1 MERIP
6 ARRSMSATRIIAIL
20 LLIAAIV
27 VIAIGIVYFAVQ
39 AGSLPSFMG
48 RVANSTVHRSRRATA
63 AVVLG
68 IVLLIASVVAFA
80 RSREPGS

>member
-6 ARRSMSATRIIAIL
+6 ARRSMSPTRVIAIL

-27 VIAIGIVYFAVQ
+27 VLAIGIIYFTVQ

-48 RVANSTVHRSRRATA
+48 RVANSSAHRSRRATA
-63 AVVLG
+63 AVTLGVVLG
-68 IVLLIASVVAFA
+68 IASLVAFS
-80 RSREPGS
+80 RSRSQAR

>member
-6 ARRSMSATRIIAIL
+6 ARQGTSPTRVIAII

-27 VIAIGIVYFAVQ
+27 VLAVGIVYFTVQ
-39 AGSLPSFMG
+39 AGSLPTFMG
-48 RVANSTVHRSRRATA
+48 RVANSTAHRGRRATA

-68 IVLLIASVVAFA
+68 VVLLIASVVAFS
-80 RSREPGS
+80 RSRSPAR